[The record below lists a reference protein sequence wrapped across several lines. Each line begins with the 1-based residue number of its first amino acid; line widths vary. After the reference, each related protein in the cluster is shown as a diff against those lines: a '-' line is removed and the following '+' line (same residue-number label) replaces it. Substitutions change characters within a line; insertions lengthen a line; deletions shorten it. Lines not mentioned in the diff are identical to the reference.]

1 VRGPPRG
8 ALRTVI
14 VLVLCFRTG
23 PYGALAFASRRSS
36 GVAWRRV
43 RGPPTGVCSFG
54 THGTW
59 FVVLWLLLVLTVV
72 I

>member
-8 ALRTVI
+8 VYKTVI

-23 PYGALAFASRRSS
+23 PYGALTFASRRSS
-36 GVAWRRV
+36 GVDWMRV
-43 RGPPTGVCSFG
+43 WGPPTGVCSFSIR
-54 THGTW
+54 GTW
-59 FVVLWLLLVLTVV
+59 FVVLWLLLVITVV